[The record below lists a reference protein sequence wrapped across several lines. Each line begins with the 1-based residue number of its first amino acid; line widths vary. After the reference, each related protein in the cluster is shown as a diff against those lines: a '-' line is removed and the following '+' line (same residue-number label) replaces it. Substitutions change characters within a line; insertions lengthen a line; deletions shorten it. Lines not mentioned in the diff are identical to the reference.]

1 MFFQSL
7 TAAFNCYNFQY
18 LLATILSLD
27 NVGTFFFLTMTRKPT
42 RLTHVNNASIN
53 RHDVLHPS
61 VKSFETVHRVRL
73 DLACH
78 LFSTKVMQR
87 IPTTELSHS
96 SQSWNLV
103 YCISCRRC
111 PVLYI
116 GETERNLRSRFSE
129 RLRSIRLYNNT
140 PELPVAQHFNSTG
153 HCISD
158 VQVRGVGMARCCGT
172 DIQPKQRELRVF
184 LQLGTVQT

>member
-1 MFFQSL
+1 MIV
-7 TAAFNCYNFQY
+7 AFNCYKLQY

-27 NVGTFFFLTMTRKPT
+27 NVGAFFFLTMTRKLT
-42 RLTHVNNASIN
+42 RLTHTNATIN

-61 VKSFETVHRVRL
+61 EKSFATVHRVRL

-78 LFSTKVMQR
+78 SFSTKSQR
-87 IPTTELSHS
+87 ISTTELSHS
-96 SQSWNLV
+96 NQSRNLV

-116 GETERNLRSRFSE
+116 GKTERNLRSRFGE
-129 RLRSIRLYNNT
+129 RLRSIRMRNNI

-153 HCISD
+153 HSISD
-158 VQVRGVGMARCCGT
+158 VQVRGVGMALCSGT
-172 DIQPKQRELRVF
+172 DIQPKQREMRVF